1 MLNFCDALKFNLLY
15 FLWFVSW
22 GFFSLFSYF
31 WLVQFLLHY
40 CSLFLCYHSIV
51 IWLLFSSSCCWLTPF
66 ALLIDFFYILDK
78 FFLYCCSFLLHCYS
92 TFLVLF
98 SCYSLFL
105 LQLAPFVVLVNSSYY
120 YYYFVVLVGSLLCWF
135 DSFYCWSTPLVNVG
149 WFLLLLVLLVGFS
162 CSTIQFLLLLCWSIY
177 LIVGLFFLLLVGFF
191 FSYCLS
197 PLIVLIDSSCR
208 CSILLLW
215 WSAILLLLFN
225 FYYCCFVL
233 PSLNTFLT

>member
-78 FFLYCCSFLLHCYS
+78 FFLYCCSFLLHCYL

-120 YYYFVVLVGSLLCWF
+120 YYYFVVLVGSFHC
-135 DSFYCWSTPLVNVG
+135 VG
-149 WFLLLLVLLVGFS
+149 LIPFIVGQPLLLMLVDSCCCWCCWLAFLVLPFS
-162 CSTIQFLLLLCWSIY
+162 
-177 LIVGLFFLLLVGFF
+177 
-191 FSYCLS
+191 FSYYY
-197 PLIVLIDSSCR
+197 VGQF
-208 CSILLLW
+208 ILL
-215 WSAILLLLFN
+215 
-225 FYYCCFVL
+225 
-233 PSLNTFLT
+233 